1 MTSDTRPFTILKA
14 MNSLFYL
21 ISLCFPLFTPPLRSV
36 VFPDSHPAVTGEN
49 VKNFVVM
56 LIELH
61 LHKGHVN

>member
-1 MTSDTRPFTILKA
+1 MTSDTQPFFILKP

-21 ISLCFPLFTPPLRSV
+21 ISLCFRLFTLPVRSV

-49 VKNFVVM
+49 VKNFVVK

-61 LHKGHVN
+61 LHKVHVK